1 MRRTTASFWRPFVRT
16 TIAHWSIALALAGGW
31 FGLPAVSAATAPKAG
46 STKTTVRPA
55 APPYTVETGELEG
68 AKFAIARPIHWNN
81 RVLLVA
87 HGYRA
92 EDRPL
97 VADLFP
103 EHFAYRTLLDEGWVV
118 AKTSYRRNGIIVTD
132 ALADLDNLRRHI
144 AQTMGPLDRVLIEGE
159 SMGGLI
165 GAILAERQP
174 EDPPLYA
181 GVIGIGAALDVKEN
195 GASVGLSLQP
205 KIPILFLTNQSE
217 LGGPRAYAA
226 AAAARA
232 EAAVLPLVF
241 QVSRDGHVNVNQRER
256 LAAIRAIN
264 IWLDQ
269 GRSVLPRPPDSTSL
283 FDATVK
289 PAPTPSSVIAH
300 DDGRGFDAKVIEV
313 SAVYGNLFI
322 DAQPADL
329 AAAGITPGLWFE
341 LSVGE
346 QKFRTRYGSD
356 FSSVKRGEWVVFPN
370 ADGYL
375 WLARNYGDAAASAGL
390 TLGGKVTLRRF
401 DETK

>member
-1 MRRTTASFWRPFVRT
+1 MRRTFALFPRAAVR
-16 TIAHWSIALALAGGW
+16 SALVRLAAGVVLSGGS
-31 FGLPAVSAATAPKAG
+31 PAGVCLAATTVPKAG
-46 STKTTVRPA
+46 ASKA
-55 APPYTVETGELEG
+55 APAKHVPPFTVETGEIDG
-68 AKFAIARPIHWNN
+68 AKFAIARPVYWNA
-81 RVLLVA
+81 RVLLLA

-103 EHFAYRTLLDEGWVV
+103 EHLAYRTLIEEGWIV
-118 AKTSYRRNGIIVTD
+118 AKTSYRRNGTIVAD
-132 ALADLDNLRRHI
+132 AVADLDGLRGYI
-144 AQTMGPLDRVLIEGE
+144 AQKMGLIDRVLIEGE

-165 GAILAERQP
+165 GTIIAERQP

-181 GVIGIGAALDVKEN
+181 GIVGIGAALDVKEN
-195 GASVGLSLQP
+195 GATIGLSLQP

-217 LGGPRAYAA
+217 LGGPRAYFSAA
-226 AAAARA
+226 ASRVGG
-232 EAAVLPLVF
+232 ELTPMVF
-241 QVSRDGHVNVNQRER
+241 RVSRDGHVNVNQRER
-256 LAAIRAIN
+256 LAAIRAMN
-264 IWLDQ
+264 LWLDHS
-269 GRSVLPRPPDSTSL
+269 RAALPQPRDSAPF
-283 FDATVK
+283 FDATVA
-289 PAPTPSSVIAH
+289 PMPTPSTVSLHEDA
-300 DDGRGFDAKVIEV
+300 RGLDAKVIEV

-329 AAAGITPGLWFE
+329 AAAGIMPGAWFE

-346 QKFRTRYGSD
+346 QKFRTRYGGD

-390 TLGGKVTLRRF
+390 KLGDRVTLRRF
-401 DETK
+401 DETR